1 MISETN
7 IRDILSSYFNEYGI
21 VSHQIG
27 TFDHLIKFDLQEVVL
42 AEPPIKVQYKKGCYY
57 VLSFGDIYVPPASF
71 IDENRIIR
79 RVNPREARDRNL
91 TYDTPI
97 YVDITE
103 THTEESITREKKHA
117 RVMIGRIPVMIGSVI
132 CNLHGMTTSERVEA
146 GECEFDKGGYFIVNG
161 KERVLVGQ
169 LRGLYNKVLVRSKND
184 KWAYLAEVRSMSE
197 ETGHS
202 VLLQAYIGVDSRTIV
217 FSIPYIKEMIPAG
230 ILFRA
235 LGYDQ
240 TMIKQIL
247 GLGPEYD
254 KYIKY
259 IIRDSCMVNNQE
271 DALKF
276 IGQFTLHVVKEDK
289 QLAYARQVV
298 ETEILPHLGI
308 SSTNKEKVYFLSMM
322 VGKLLRTH
330 MGIRGEDDRDN
341 YINKRVDMAGVL
353 CRDLF
358 RTLFKRFIKSI
369 FTQMTKKKQAPD
381 AISIIARTNSI
392 TTGLKYSFGTGN
404 WGVQKNTY
412 VRVGV
417 SQILSQ
423 ITYGAK
429 TSNLRRIV
437 IPIGKEGKNSKI
449 RQLHSSQIFYI
460 CPCETPEGPTAG
472 IVMNLALLTQVT
484 NRIPTVLVRSFVEN
498 CSDIIL
504 INSKIDPAHTTIFI
518 NGILI
523 GTTSSPQNLISELK
537 NARVTGSLGKSIS
550 MSFNKTD
557 GEINIYSDEGRFI
570 RPVFTLGEDHT
581 KLKLVELGIQT
592 SLWNSLVD
600 TDCIQYIDH
609 NECEEAV
616 IAMKQVEL
624 TQYNND
630 FCEISESMMFGVMA
644 SIIPFP
650 DHAQAPRNTYEAS
663 MAKQALGI
671 YALSHNI
678 RSDTIT
684 YVMDYVQKPL
694 VVTQAAKMIGFD
706 DLPCGLNAIVA
717 VCTYGGT
724 NQEDSILVNKGA
736 VDLGMFTVS
745 SYRTLY
751 LEEKKHSTLV
761 REHICLPIEK
771 YRKIGSNYHNLD
783 KNGIAKKGSI
793 LHKGDVVIG
802 RVIIKTSKD
811 EDTITDCS
819 LTIKGGED
827 GVVDRVFVDKT
838 PAGHKLVKVVM
849 RSRKIP
855 EKGDKFASR
864 CGQKA
869 TTGLVVSREDMP
881 FSESG
886 IIPDLII
893 NPQCLP
899 SRMTLNQLLECVL
912 SKSCAIDGTIGDATP
927 FTQASENIAEKL
939 CDKLDT
945 TGFERHGYEKM
956 YNGYTGL
963 SFDSEIFIGPVYYQ
977 RLKHMVEDK
986 IHCRAYG
993 QVTNLNRQPPEGRSK
1008 DGGLRMG
1015 EMEKDACVAHGISR
1029 FLRDRLFE
1037 QSDKYEIIVCGKC
1050 GQLATSKEECKACST
1065 TEVYKVNMP
1074 YSANLL
1080 ITELKAMS
1088 IKAVITTNSS

>member
-1 MISETN
+1 MLSETAT
-7 IRDILSSYFNEYGI
+7 RDILKTYFNEYGI
-21 VSHQIG
+21 VSHQID
-27 TFDHLIKFDLQEVVL
+27 TFNHLIKFGLQEVVS
-42 AEPPIKVQYKKGCYY
+42 AEPPIKVQYKKGCSYT
-57 VLSFGDIYVPPASF
+57 LSFGDIYVPPASF
-71 IDENRIIR
+71 IDENRVIR

-103 THTEESITREKKHA
+103 TYIEDSVKGEKKHP
-117 RVMIGRIPVMIGSVI
+117 RVMIGRIPVMIGSVV
-132 CNLHGMTTSERVEA
+132 CNLHEMTTSERVEA

-202 VLLQAYIGVDSRTIV
+202 VLLQALIGVDNRTIV
-217 FSIPYIKEMIPAG
+217 FSIPYIKEMIPVG

-240 TMIKQIL
+240 NTIATIL

-259 IIRDSCMVNNQE
+259 IIRDSCMVGSQE

-289 QLAYARQVV
+289 QSAYARQVV

-308 SSTNKEKVYFLSMM
+308 SSTNKEKVYFLAMM

-330 MGIRGEDDRDN
+330 IGVRGEDDRDN
-341 YINKRVDMAGVL
+341 YANKRVDMAGVL

-358 RTLFKRFIKSI
+358 RTLFKRFCKSI
-369 FTQMTKKKQAPD
+369 FTQMDKKKQVPD

-449 RQLHSSQIFYI
+449 RQLHSSQMFYI
-460 CPCETPEGPTAG
+460 CPCETPEGQTAG
-472 IVMNLALLTQVT
+472 IVMNLALLTRVT
-484 NRIPTVLVRSFVEN
+484 NRIPTVLVRSFVED
-498 CSDIIL
+498 CSNIIL
-504 INSKIDPAHTTIFI
+504 INNDTIPEATTVFV
-518 NGILI
+518 NGVLI
-523 GTTSSPQNLISELK
+523 GTTQSPLNLLTELK
-537 NARVTGSLGKSIS
+537 NGRSIGALDKTIS
-550 MSFNKTD
+550 MSHNKTD
-557 GEINIYSDEGRFI
+557 REINIYSDDGRFI
-570 RPVFTLGEDHT
+570 RPVFTLGSDCT
-581 KLKLVELGIQT
+581 KLKLIELGLQG
-592 SLWNSLVD
+592 SSWDDLVD
-600 TDCIQYIDH
+600 SGCIQYIDH

-624 TQYNND
+624 GQYKND
-630 FCEISESMMFGVMA
+630 FCEISEAMMFGVMA

-684 YVMDYVQKPL
+684 YIMDYIQKPL
-694 VVTQAAKMIGFD
+694 AVTQAASMLGFD

-717 VCTYGGT
+717 VCTYGGA
-724 NQEDSILVNKGA
+724 NQEDSILVNQGS
-736 VDLGMFTVS
+736 VDSGMFTVS
-745 SYRTLY
+745 SYRTLC
-751 LEEKKHSTLV
+751 LEEKKHSALS
-761 REHICLPIEK
+761 RESICLPPEK
-771 YRKIGSNYHNLD
+771 SRKVGSNYHHLD
-783 KNGIAKKGSI
+783 KNGIARKRSI

-802 RVIIKTSKD
+802 RVIIKSNKD
-811 EDTITDCS
+811 GDTITDCS
-819 LTIKGGED
+819 LTIKGGEE
-827 GVVDRVFVDKT
+827 GVVDRVFVEKT
-838 PAGHKLVKVVM
+838 PAGHKIVKVVI

-869 TTGLVVSREDMP
+869 TTGLVVPREDMP
-881 FSESG
+881 FSSSG

-912 SKSCAIDGTIGDATP
+912 SKSCAIEGTIGDATP

-939 CDKLDT
+939 CDNLDT

-956 YNGYTGL
+956 YNGYTGVA
-963 SFDSEIFIGPVYYQ
+963 FDAEIFIGPVYYQ

-993 QVTNLNRQPPEGRSK
+993 QVTNLHRQPPEGRSK

-1029 FLRDRLFE
+1029 FLKDRLFE
-1037 QSDKYEIIVCGKC
+1037 QSDKYEIIICGKC
-1050 GQLATSKEECKACST
+1050 GQLATSREECKACST
-1065 TEVYKVNMP
+1065 SEVYRVNMP

-1080 ITELKAMS
+1080 ITELKAMG